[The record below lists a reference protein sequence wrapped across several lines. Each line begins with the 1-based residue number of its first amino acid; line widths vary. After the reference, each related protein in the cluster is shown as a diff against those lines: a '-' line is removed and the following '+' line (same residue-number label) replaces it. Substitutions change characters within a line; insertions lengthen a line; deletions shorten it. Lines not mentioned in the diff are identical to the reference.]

1 MKLIHLSDL
10 HIGKRVNE
18 FSMLEDQEYIL
29 KQITDIIAAERPD
42 GVMIAGDVYDRPV
55 PPAEAVRLFDGFLT
69 GLADLGAPVFMISG
83 NHDSPERISFGSRL
97 MQGRS
102 VYIAPVYAGAVEP
115 VELRDEF
122 GSVRLYMLPFVKP
135 ANVHRYFPEEA
146 AGDYDQAL
154 RCAVGHIT
162 GKCGEQPDI
171 PFDPSVRN
179 ILIAHQFVA
188 GAACCES
195 EELSI
200 GGLDQ
205 VGADVFDDF
214 DYVALGHL
222 HGPQKVGRE
231 TLRYCGTP
239 LKYSFSEVSHKKS
252 VTVVKLF
259 EKGDIRLETRPLTP
273 LRDLREIRGTY
284 EQVTARAFYQDTAV
298 EDYLHITLTDE
309 EDILDAIG
317 CLRAIYPNIM
327 KLDYDNTRTR
337 EGHIVEAAAVRQKT
351 PRELFMEL
359 YRLQNNQ
366 EMTPEQQE
374 LALGLMEELWEDKP

>member
-29 KQITDIIAAERPD
+29 KEIIGIIEAERPD

-55 PPAEAVRLFDGFLT
+55 PPAEAVRLFDTFLT
-69 GLADLGAPVFMISG
+69 SLADLGAPVFMISG
-83 NHDSPERISFGSRL
+83 NHDSPERLSFGSRL
-97 MQGRS
+97 MQGRR
-102 VYIAPVYAGAVEP
+102 VYIAPVYAGEAEP
-115 VELRDEF
+115 VELKDEF
-122 GSVRLYMLPFVKP
+122 GIVRVYMLPFVKP
-135 ANVHRYFPEEA
+135 ATVHRYFPEEEI
-146 AGDYDQAL
+146 GDYDQAL
-154 RCAVGHIT
+154 RCAVGHIE
-162 GKCGEQPDI
+162 GKCGAPPEI
-171 PFDPSVRN
+171 PFDPSARN

-188 GAACCES
+188 GASCCES

-222 HGPQKVGRE
+222 HGPQRVGRD

-239 LKYSFSEVSHKKS
+239 LKYSFSEAGHKKS
-252 VTVVKLF
+252 VTVVNLS
-259 EKGDIRLETRPLTP
+259 EKGNIKLETRPLTP
-273 LRDLREIRGTY
+273 LRDMREIRGSY
-284 EQVTARAFYQDTAV
+284 DQITARIFYRDMALD
-298 EDYLHITLTDE
+298 DYLHVTLTDE

-327 KLDYDNTRTR
+327 KLDYDNRRTR
-337 EGHIVEAAAVRQKT
+337 EGHNVEAAAVRHKT

-359 YRLQNNQ
+359 YQLQNNQ
-366 EMTPEQQE
+366 EMSPEQQE
-374 LALGLMEELWEDKP
+374 LALGLMEELWEDKA

>member
-29 KQITDIIAAERPD
+29 NEITGIIRAERPD

-55 PPAEAVRLFDGFLT
+55 PPAEAVRLFDTFLT
-69 GLADLGAPVFMISG
+69 GLADLEVPVFIISG

-97 MQGRS
+97 MQGRR
-102 VYIAPVYAGAVEP
+102 VYVAPVYAGLVEP
-115 VELRDEF
+115 VELKDEF
-122 GSVRLYMLPFVKP
+122 GRVRIYMLPFVKP
-135 ANVHRYFPEEA
+135 ATVHRYFPEEA
-146 AGDYDQAL
+146 LGDYDQAL
-154 RCAVGHIT
+154 RCAVGSIT
-162 GKCGEQPDI
+162 GDCGEGQAV

-179 ILIAHQFVA
+179 VLIAHQFVT
-188 GAACCES
+188 GASCCES

-222 HGPQKVGRE
+222 HGPQKAGRE

-239 LKYSFSEVSHKKS
+239 LKYSFSEAGHKKS
-252 VTVVKLF
+252 VTVVNLL

-273 LRDLREIRGTY
+273 LRDLREIRGSY
-284 EQVTARAFYQDTAV
+284 DQVTARAFYQDMAAD
-298 EDYLHITLTDE
+298 DYLHITLTDE
-309 EDILDAIG
+309 EDILDAMG

-327 KLDYDNTRTR
+327 KLDYDNRRTR
-337 EGHIVEAAAVRQKT
+337 EGHRVEAAAVRQRT
-351 PRELFMEL
+351 PQELFMEL
-359 YRLQNNQ
+359 YQLQNNQ
-366 EMTPEQQE
+366 EMSPEQQE
-374 LALGLMEELWEDKP
+374 LAQGLMEELWEDKP

>member
-29 KQITDIIAAERPD
+29 KEIINIIEAERPD
-42 GVMIAGDVYDRPV
+42 GVMIAGDIYDRPV
-55 PPAEAVRLFDGFLT
+55 PPAEAVRLFDTFLT
-69 GLADLGAPVFMISG
+69 SLADLGAPVFMISG

-97 MQGRS
+97 MRGRR
-102 VYIAPVYAGAVEP
+102 VYIAPVYAGTAEP
-115 VELRDEF
+115 VELEDEF
-122 GSVRLYMLPFVKP
+122 GSVRVYMLPFVKP
-135 ANVHRYFPEEA
+135 AAVHRYFPEEEI
-146 AGDYDQAL
+146 GDYDQAL
-154 RCAVGHIT
+154 RCAVGHIA
-162 GKCGEQPDI
+162 GKCGAPPDI

-188 GAACCES
+188 GASCCQS

-222 HGPQKVGRE
+222 HGPQKVGRD

-239 LKYSFSEVSHKKS
+239 LKYSFSEAGHKKS
-252 VTVVKLF
+252 VTVVTLA
-259 EKGDIRLETRPLTP
+259 EKGNIQLETRPLTP
-273 LRDLREIRGTY
+273 LRDLREIRGSY
-284 EQVTARAFYQDTAV
+284 DQVTARVFYQDMAAD
-298 EDYLHITLTDE
+298 DYLHVTLTDE
-309 EDILDAIG
+309 DDILDAIG

-327 KLDYDNTRTR
+327 KLDYDNRRTR
-337 EGHIVEAAAVRQKT
+337 EGRSVEAAAVRQKT

-366 EMTPEQQE
+366 EMSPEQQE
-374 LALGLMEELWEDKP
+374 LALELMEELWEDKS

>member
-29 KQITDIIAAERPD
+29 KEIIDIIEAEHPD
-42 GVMIAGDVYDRPV
+42 GVMIAGDIYDRPV
-55 PPAEAVRLFDGFLT
+55 PPAEAVRLFDAFLT
-69 GLADLGAPVFMISG
+69 SLADLEVPVFLISG

-97 MQGRS
+97 MRGRR
-102 VYIAPVYAGAVEP
+102 VYIAPVYAGEVEP
-115 VELRDEF
+115 VELRDEH
-122 GSVRLYMLPFVKP
+122 GSVRVYMLPFVKP
-135 ANVHRYFPEEA
+135 ATVHRYFPEEELS
-146 AGDYDQAL
+146 DYDQAL
-154 RCAVGHIT
+154 RCAVGHIVGKWGAPPDT
-162 GKCGEQPDI
+162 G
-171 PFDPSVRN
+171 FDPSVRN
-179 ILIAHQFVA
+179 ILMAHQFVA
-188 GAACCES
+188 GASCCES

-205 VGADVFDDF
+205 VSADIFDDF

-222 HGPQKVGRE
+222 HGPQKVVRD

-239 LKYSFSEVSHKKS
+239 LKYSFSEAGHKKS
-252 VTVVKLF
+252 VTVVNLS
-259 EKGDIRLETRPLTP
+259 EKGKIQLETRPLTP
-273 LRDLREIRGTY
+273 LRDLREIQGSY
-284 EQVTARAFYQDTAV
+284 DQITARAFYQDMAAD
-298 EDYLHITLTDE
+298 DYLHVTLTDE

-327 KLDYDNTRTR
+327 KLDYDNRRTR
-337 EGHIVEAAAVRQKT
+337 EGHDVEAAQVRQKT

-366 EMTPEQQE
+366 EMSPEQQE
-374 LALGLMEELWEDKP
+374 LALGLMEELWEDKA

>member
-29 KQITDIIAAERPD
+29 KEITDIIAKEQPD

-69 GLADLGAPVFMISG
+69 GLADLEVPVFIISG
-83 NHDSPERISFGSRL
+83 NHDSPERISFGNRL
-97 MQGRS
+97 MQNRR
-102 VYIAPVYAGAVEP
+102 VYIAPVYAGTVEP
-115 VELRDEF
+115 VELEDDF
-122 GSVRLYMLPFVKP
+122 GPVRLYMLPFVKP
-135 ANVHRYFPEEA
+135 ANVHRYFPEESI
-146 AGDYDQAL
+146 GDYDQAL
-154 RCAVGHIT
+154 RWAVGHIA
-162 GKCGEQPDI
+162 GKCGGQLGI

-179 ILIAHQFVA
+179 VLIAHQFVA
-188 GAACCES
+188 GASCCES

-222 HGPQKVGRE
+222 HGPQKVGRD
-231 TLRYCGTP
+231 TMRYCGTP
-239 LKYSFSEVSHKKS
+239 LKYSFSEAGHKKS
-252 VTVVKLF
+252 VTVVNLL
-259 EKGDIRLETRPLTP
+259 EKGNIQLETRPLKP

-284 EQVTARAFYQDTAV
+284 EQVTARAFYQDMAV

-327 KLDYDNTRTR
+327 KLDYDNRRTR
-337 EGHIVEAAAVRQKT
+337 EGHTVEAAAVRQKT

-359 YRLQNNQ
+359 YQLQNNQ

-374 LALGLMEELWEDKP
+374 LARGLMEELWEDKP